1 MRPRSAGSRCGP
13 WHMPPLCG
21 GLGTSP
27 KGRGSKGCP
36 HAASRG
42 AAPGPR
48 RGPNI
53 MECAKACP
61 EGACAKGGC
70 TNLPKACFAP
80 LRNAQGGKAGLSPL
94 GSGCFGGA
102 GPPKAC
108 AKATSVLYV
117 HCVADPTQLSVK
129 WCRARTLRGQRS
141 GPRDQAGPRGVPW
154 HTNMFQRCPLRGY
167 RYHPSSQRGGDIPL
181 AGGGGLGASLVQ
193 RSKACPLAHCARGQ
207 NGFSR
212 ELGQSLPSGGP
223 PGAPKPPHV
232 FSRGGCAPINSP
244 TTFWGGPR
252 PPPKGCRAVY
262 GGTSPS

>member
-1 MRPRSAGSRCGP
+1 VNLMRPRSAGSRCGP
-13 WHMPPLCG
+13 WHMPPQSG

-53 MECAKACP
+53 MKCAKACP

-102 GPPKAC
+102 GPPEAC

-117 HCVADPTQLSVK
+117 HCVAAPTQLSVK

-141 GPRDQAGPRGVPW
+141 GPRDQAGPRGLPW

-167 RYHPSSQRGGDIPL
+167 RYHPEGETSHSRVGGPWRK
-181 AGGGGLGASLVQ
+181 LGPEV
-193 RSKACPLAHCARGQ
+193 
-207 NGFSR
+207 
-212 ELGQSLPSGGP
+212 ESLPP
-223 PGAPKPPHV
+223 CALRKGAKRFLKRV
-232 FSRGGCAPINSP
+232 GTKSP
-244 TTFWGGPR
+244 
-252 PPPKGCRAVY
+252 
-262 GGTSPS
+262 

>member
-1 MRPRSAGSRCGP
+1 M
-13 WHMPPLCG
+13 
-21 GLGTSP
+21 
-27 KGRGSKGCP
+27 
-36 HAASRG
+36 
-42 AAPGPR
+42 
-48 RGPNI
+48 
-53 MECAKACP
+53 
-61 EGACAKGGC
+61 
-70 TNLPKACFAP
+70 
-80 LRNAQGGKAGLSPL
+80 SPL

-252 PPPKGCRAVY
+252 PPPKGCF
-262 GGTSPS
+262 GGASACRGPPKTTFYLVFETPPILFVGFVPVVLLPERSTLVGLNSPNL